1 MNYGS
6 ISLQKSCINNFRGIF
21 ANAFSQLLLEEGIL
35 EAPIFCGSRI
45 GFFNHELRFQYDK
58 AGRFKYRSFWTP
70 SFWRKA
76 SGCLPQR
83 DFALTWNFAAVSD
96 AVCSRC
102 CLTQTPSIVM

>member
-45 GFFNHELRFQYDK
+45 GFLTMSFGSNMTRRADLNIDPS
-58 AGRFKYRSFWTP
+58 GRP
-70 SFWRKA
+70 AFWRKA